1 MIQLLWNSLVS
12 GAIIALPAI
21 AFTLLFGI
29 LRFPNFAVGAFVTVG
44 AYGAWV
50 ANVAWGWPLVAAAS
64 FAAIATAGGAL
75 AADRVVFRPLR
86 RRQAVTLL
94 VVSIALA
101 LIVENLVRLAAGSDI
116 RGFDVPLTRPMRLG
130 DLRVTHDQLA
140 IVATAMA
147 ACLAVHLGLTYTR
160 LGKALWAVA
169 DNPTLASV
177 RGIAVEGVTTAA
189 VLTAGAL
196 LGLAGVLA
204 GLELVIEPLV
214 GWYLTIPVFAAAIL
228 GGIGSP
234 VGAMVGAFLVGLAE
248 EATAVDFDPAYKI
261 GVGFIIIAVLLLVRP
276 QGLFGRPEIKK

>member
-160 LGKALWAVA
+160 LGKALRAVA

-248 EATAVDFDPAYKI
+248 EATAVYFDPAYKI